1 MPVLDGRVVLYRT
14 FEISR
19 TVNGFPSFAITQV
32 FRSGGF
38 IQGCQIILTRVL
50 VVIIH
55 LVIIRIIVAG
65 YAEIR
70 ITGGVEQ
77 PSHRQSLQQEVQIL
91 MQLHLC
97 QHQRLVVFLV
107 TPDQVSVGV
116 DIITCA
122 IITEENMS
130 CFHIGIIRL
139 VIGGE
144 QNRIGLQ
151 YRIVYRRTTVDR
163 TVVIV
168 ERAM

>member
-14 FEISR
+14 FEIGR
-19 TVNGFPSFAITQV
+19 AVNVLPSFGITQI

-38 IQGCQIILTRVL
+38 IQGCQIILARVL

-77 PSHRQSLQQEVQIL
+77 TSHGQSFQDEVQIL
-91 MQLHLC
+91 MQFHLC

-107 TPDQVSVGV
+107 TPDQVGVGI

-122 IITEENMS
+122 IITEEYMPRV
-130 CFHIGIIRL
+130 HIGIIRL

-151 YRIVYRRTTVDR
+151 HRIIYRRAAVDR

-168 ERAM
+168 KRAV

>member
-19 TVNGFPSFAITQV
+19 AVNVFPSFGITQV

-55 LVIIRIIVAG
+55 LVIIWIIVAG

-70 ITGGVEQ
+70 ITGGIEQ
-77 PSHRQSLQQEVQIL
+77 TSHRQSLQQEVQIL
-91 MQLHLC
+91 MQFYLC
-97 QHQRLVVFLV
+97 KHQRLVIFLV
-107 TPDQVSVGV
+107 TPDQVGVGI

-130 CFHIGIIRL
+130 RVHIGIIRL

-151 YRIVYRRTTVDR
+151 HRIIDRRTTVDR
-163 TVVIV
+163 AVVIV
-168 ERAM
+168 KCAV